1 MAPGLSCDPEAAG
14 EEVSGEAAP
23 AKNDEDERFA
33 ASANLECAVCLE
45 VVLSKPRLAD
55 RRFGLLNAC
64 DHCFCLNC
72 IRGWRQGGVQRGT
85 EASASSNEQARMC
98 PICRVNSHFIT
109 PTTIWPRN
117 EEEKAAAIDAY
128 VTRMS
133 KIPCKHF
140 DGGDGTCPF
149 GTSCHYE
156 HRYRATGELEDVQI
170 RKSTASDGSLNIL
183 TPVRLSDFLST
194 SCRLR

>member
-1 MAPGLSCDPEAAG
+1 
-14 EEVSGEAAP
+14 
-23 AKNDEDERFA
+23 
-33 ASANLECAVCLE
+33 
-45 VVLSKPRLAD
+45 
-55 RRFGLLNAC
+55 
-64 DHCFCLNC
+64 
-72 IRGWRQGGVQRGT
+72 
-85 EASASSNEQARMC
+85 MC

-133 KIPCKHF
+133 KIPCKYF
-140 DGGDGTCPF
+140 GRADGTIGPLVLVLPQ
-149 GTSCHYE
+149 E

-194 SCRLR
+194 SRRLRMSAKNSL